1 MTEDTGDSIGAME
14 PLSIGESSRH
24 RATVSEL
31 AFELTQKSAS
41 FKGSLPP
48 SIINSLANLVRS
60 MNCYYSNLIEGH
72 DTHPIDIERALN
84 SDFSSDP
91 KKRDLQL
98 EAKAHIS
105 VQKWIDDG
113 GLVGT
118 LAVTESGIKEI
129 HKRFYDEV
137 PEELAWVENPE
148 TKEKAKV
155 IGGEY
160 RTNYVA
166 VGRHVAISA
175 NAIPSF
181 MERFEEHY
189 SKLSKLE
196 TVISSAAA
204 HHRLAW
210 IHPFNDGNG
219 RVIRLMSHAMLSN
232 ALDSGAIWSISRGLA
247 RHSQTYKSLL
257 AACDLKRRND
267 LDGRGT
273 LSEEALGE
281 FTSFFLKVSI
291 DQVNF
296 MENLMQPKTLQA
308 RIKMWVEEEIRLGKL
323 NPKSGLILDA
333 LLYNRGELA
342 RCEITGILDVEDRQ
356 ARRIVSALTE
366 VGIVT
371 YESTRAPLQLSFP
384 AKLAARLMPGLFP
397 ERIGD

>member
-1 MTEDTGDSIGAME
+1 MTEDAGDSIGAME

-24 RATVSEL
+24 RATVTEL

-84 SDFSSDP
+84 SDFSTDP

-98 EAKAHIS
+98 EAKAHIK

-118 LAVTESGIKEI
+118 SAVTEDGIKEI

-148 TKEKAKV
+148 TKEKANV

-166 VGRHVAISA
+166 VGRHIAISA
-175 NAIPSF
+175 GAIPRF
-181 MERFEEHY
+181 MKRFEEHY

-247 RHSQTYKSLL
+247 RHSQTYKSML
-257 AACDLKRRND
+257 AVCDLKRRND

-296 MENLMQPKTLQA
+296 MENLMQPKTLQT
-308 RIKMWVEEEIRLGKL
+308 RIKMWAEEEIRLGKL
-323 NPKSGLILDA
+323 NSKSGLILDA
-333 LLYNRGELA
+333 LLYNRGEIA
-342 RCEITGILDVEDRQ
+342 RGEVAGILDVEDRQ

-366 VGIVT
+366 VGIIT
-371 YESTRAPLQLSFP
+371 SETTRAPLKLSFP
-384 AKLAARLMPGLFP
+384 ATLAARLMPGLFP
-397 ERIGD
+397 DKIGG